1 MPAEM
6 LHLPVGIFH
15 ALALCSLLM
24 DILRCDTFMPKNYV
38 QYNLW
43 VYTRFTDVVAMIF
56 QFTI

>member
-6 LHLPVGIFH
+6 LHLPVGILH

-43 VYTRFTDVVAMIF
+43 VYTRFTDVDV
-56 QFTI
+56 Q